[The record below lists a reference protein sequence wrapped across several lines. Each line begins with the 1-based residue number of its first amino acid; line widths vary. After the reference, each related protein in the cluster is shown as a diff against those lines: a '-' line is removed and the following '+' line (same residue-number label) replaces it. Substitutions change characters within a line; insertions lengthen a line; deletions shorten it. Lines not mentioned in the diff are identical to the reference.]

1 MVKVIGSNP
10 GYLLKPL
17 QLDRKKFVLTQVF
30 HPYLKTSLIKAPQAK
45 PYLLQ
50 CEQIIIDSQI
60 QQKEV
65 FLIHKLILL
74 EMLWEHCDYKK
85 CK

>member
-1 MVKVIGSNP
+1 MGFVDHNLY
-10 GYLLKPL
+10 YL
-17 QLDRKKFVLTQVF
+17 KKLILTQVF

-60 QQKEV
+60 QHKEV
-65 FLIHKLILL
+65 FLIHS
-74 EMLWEHCDYKK
+74 
-85 CK
+85 